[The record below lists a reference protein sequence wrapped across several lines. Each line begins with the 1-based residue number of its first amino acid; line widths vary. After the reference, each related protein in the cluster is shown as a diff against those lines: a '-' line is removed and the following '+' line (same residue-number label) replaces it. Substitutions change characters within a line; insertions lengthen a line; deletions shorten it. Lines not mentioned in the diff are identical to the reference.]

1 MGVLD
6 KIFGS
11 KNQKILKKVQ
21 PLVRAINGL
30 EEDYSRLQDE
40 DLKNKRNGF
49 IKRHSEGESLDELL
63 PEAFAVVREVSKRQL
78 GLRHYD
84 CQLVGGVALH
94 NCQIAEMATGEG
106 KTLVATLPSYLNS
119 LTERKVVL
127 VTVNDYL
134 AKRDAEW
141 MRPIYENLGLGVS
154 FITSGQDLN
163 ERKEAYKA
171 DVIYATNNELGF
183 DFLRNNMVVNT
194 EDRVMNDYYFA
205 IIDEVDSIL
214 IDEARTPL
222 VISGPTENTA
232 DTYQKI
238 SKFIPKLNEQVSEE
252 NEEGE
257 SRTVKEG
264 HFIIEEKSKQIELT
278 DSGHDY
284 IEQLLKDS
292 NMLQQDQS
300 LYSSGNLRMLHFI
313 QSSLRA
319 HFLFNKDVDYM
330 VQENQVVLIDEN
342 TGRAMPGRRLADGLH
357 QAIEQKENVPI
368 QMESQTL
375 ASCTFQNYFRQFE
388 KLSGMTGT
396 ASTEAEEFA
405 EIYGLNVVEIPT
417 NEKMIRDDQNDKV
430 YLTEKEKYKAVVKEI
445 QTYKEKGNPVLVGT
459 ASLESSEMLSGLLN
473 KINIDHQVLNAKNH
487 AKEAQIISQAGKP
500 GVVTIA
506 TNMAGR
512 GTDIVLGGNWEAEYE
527 KLGNEDE
534 SKKKAL
540 KKNWDNLNEKVL
552 SAGGLHVIGTERNES
567 RRMDNQLRGRSGRQG
582 DPGSSRFYISLEDS
596 LMRIFAS
603 DQFKNIMQRV
613 GLEDGEAIEH
623 RMLSGAI
630 ERAQKRVEGRNF
642 DIRKLLLEYD
652 DMANEQRQIIY
663 SQRNSILESDVI
675 TDLVESMRE
684 TVIADE
690 IDSAAQGELEPH
702 EWDTDGMYPLDS
714 ISKYYPHD
722 LIYENTGEMGSV
734 SGTDYEVSY
743 SAKAYKTLTIRS
755 ENRSNQTW
763 AHAKI
768 GRFRIFGY
776 KLRRLLIN
784 EVSTGSAKI
793 AIGYPRKPMLLD
805 SSLYDYTSNRVV
817 NDLYV
822 GTGLDISYDFTQNTL
837 TPQIGSADFHTTGW
851 STAWQNNISFVE
863 QDLFLLNDTIRN
875 NINFGQN
882 QNQTS
887 DSFIFELIKK
897 TNLEKFVKDSQNGL
911 DTMIVEN
918 GRNLS
923 GGQKQRICLAR
934 ALFKKSKILLLD
946 EPTSA
951 LDEENK
957 NFFFQFLKEIKK
969 EITVIII
976 SHDISSLRNICDK
989 IYQIKDKK
997 VQLVNEQN

>member
-214 IDEARTPL
+214 IDEARTPI

-319 HFLFNKDVDYM
+319 HFLFKKDVDYM

-368 QMESQTL
+368 QMESHTL
-375 ASCTFQNYFRQFE
+375 ASCTFENYFRQFE

-417 NEKMIRDDQNDKV
+417 NEKMIRDDQNDQV

-445 QTYKEKGNPVLVGT
+445 QAYKEKGNPVLVGT

-473 KINIDHQVLNAKNH
+473 QINIDHQVLNAKNH

-512 GTDIVLGGNWEAEYE
+512 GTDIILGGN
-527 KLGNEDE
+527 
-534 SKKKAL
+534 
-540 KKNWDNLNEKVL
+540 
-552 SAGGLHVIGTERNES
+552 
-567 RRMDNQLRGRSGRQG
+567 
-582 DPGSSRFYISLEDS
+582 
-596 LMRIFAS
+596 S
-603 DQFKNIMQRV
+603 DCLLYTSPSPR
-613 GLEDGEAIEH
+613 DAT
-623 RMLSGAI
+623 LSGMPGCA
-630 ERAQKRVEGRNF
+630 
-642 DIRKLLLEYD
+642 
-652 DMANEQRQIIY
+652 
-663 SQRNSILESDVI
+663 
-675 TDLVESMRE
+675 
-684 TVIADE
+684 
-690 IDSAAQGELEPH
+690 
-702 EWDTDGMYPLDS
+702 
-714 ISKYYPHD
+714 
-722 LIYENTGEMGSV
+722 
-734 SGTDYEVSY
+734 
-743 SAKAYKTLTIRS
+743 
-755 ENRSNQTW
+755 
-763 AHAKI
+763 
-768 GRFRIFGY
+768 
-776 KLRRLLIN
+776 
-784 EVSTGSAKI
+784 
-793 AIGYPRKPMLLD
+793 
-805 SSLYDYTSNRVV
+805 
-817 NDLYV
+817 
-822 GTGLDISYDFTQNTL
+822 
-837 TPQIGSADFHTTGW
+837 
-851 STAWQNNISFVE
+851 
-863 QDLFLLNDTIRN
+863 
-875 NINFGQN
+875 
-882 QNQTS
+882 
-887 DSFIFELIKK
+887 
-897 TNLEKFVKDSQNGL
+897 
-911 DTMIVEN
+911 
-918 GRNLS
+918 
-923 GGQKQRICLAR
+923 
-934 ALFKKSKILLLD
+934 
-946 EPTSA
+946 
-951 LDEENK
+951 
-957 NFFFQFLKEIKK
+957 
-969 EITVIII
+969 
-976 SHDISSLRNICDK
+976 
-989 IYQIKDKK
+989 
-997 VQLVNEQN
+997 

>member
-6 KIFGS
+6 RIFGS
-11 KNQKILKKVQ
+11 KNQKILRKVQ
-21 PLVRAINGL
+21 PLVKAINEL
-30 EEDYSRLQDE
+30 EDGFSRLEDA
-40 DLKNKRNGF
+40 DLKSKRIEF
-49 IKRHSEGESLDELL
+49 IERHSKGESLDDLL
-63 PEAFAVVREVSKRQL
+63 PEAFATVREVSKRQL

-119 LTERKVVL
+119 ITKRKVIL

-141 MRPIYENLGLGVS
+141 MKPIYENLDIKVS
-154 FITSGQDLN
+154 FITSGQDI
-163 ERKEAYKA
+163 EDRKDAYKA

-222 VISGPTENTA
+222 VISGPSENTA
-232 DTYQKI
+232 EVYQKI
-238 SKFIPKLNEQVSEE
+238 SRFIPKLNQQILEE
-252 NEEGE
+252 DEEGE
-257 SRTVKEG
+257 SKTIQEG
-264 HFIIEEKSKQIELT
+264 HFLIDERSKQIELT

-284 IEQLLKDS
+284 IEQLLKES
-292 NMLQQDQS
+292 NMLQEDQS
-300 LYSSGNLRMLHFI
+300 LYSSGNLRLLHFI

-330 VQENQVVLIDEN
+330 VQNNQVVLIDEN

-368 QMESQTL
+368 QVESQTL
-375 ASCTFQNYFRQFE
+375 ASCTFQNYFRQYE

-430 YLTEKEKYKAVVKEI
+430 YLTEIEKYKAVVEEI
-445 QTYKEKGNPVLVGT
+445 ETYKNKGNPVLVGT
-459 ASLESSEMLSGLLN
+459 ASLESSEMLSGLLK

-527 KLGNEDE
+527 KLGYEEE
-534 SKKKAL
+534 SKKIEL
-540 KKNWDNLNEKVL
+540 ESNWKNLNEKVL

-582 DPGSSRFYISLEDS
+582 DPGSSRFYISLEDN

-642 DIRKLLLEYD
+642 DIRKVLLEYD

-663 SQRNSILESDVI
+663 TQRNSILESGEI
-675 TDLVESMRE
+675 TELLDSMRE
-684 TVIADE
+684 TVINDE
-690 IDSAAQGELEPH
+690 IESTAQGGLEPP
-702 EWDTDGMYPLDS
+702 EWDIAPLEAS
-714 ISKYYPHD
+714 IFNIFGIQFGLKQLVQKNPNITTEEVKD
-722 LIYENTGEMGSV
+722 KLIS
-734 SGTDYEVSY
+734 D
-743 SAKAYKTLTIRS
+743 AFDAYKNKSQAIGPVMKDFEKQILLQIIDASWKDHLAEVDALRQGIGLRSYGAKNPKLEFRRESFELFESLLNKIRVEGIRFLSRVEIEIEDSGELNLPKKNQKQTLDHQSPQSALATPKPES
-755 ENRSNQTW
+755 KQEQSSGNR
-763 AHAKI
+763 
-768 GRFRIFGY
+768 R
-776 KLRRLLIN
+776 LRRA
-784 EVSTGSAKI
+784 EAK
-793 AIGYPRKPMLLD
+793 
-805 SSLYDYTSNRVV
+805 
-817 NDLYV
+817 
-822 GTGLDISYDFTQNTL
+822 
-837 TPQIGSADFHTTGW
+837 
-851 STAWQNNISFVE
+851 
-863 QDLFLLNDTIRN
+863 
-875 NINFGQN
+875 
-882 QNQTS
+882 
-887 DSFIFELIKK
+887 
-897 TNLEKFVKDSQNGL
+897 
-911 DTMIVEN
+911 
-918 GRNLS
+918 
-923 GGQKQRICLAR
+923 LAR
-934 ALFKKSKILLLD
+934 KNAKKK
-946 EPTSA
+946 
-951 LDEENK
+951 
-957 NFFFQFLKEIKK
+957 
-969 EITVIII
+969 
-976 SHDISSLRNICDK
+976 
-989 IYQIKDKK
+989 
-997 VQLVNEQN
+997 

>member
-30 EEDYSRLQDE
+30 EDDYSRLQDE
-40 DLKNKRNGF
+40 DLKSKRSELIKRN
-49 IKRHSEGESLDELL
+49 SEGESLDELL
-63 PEAFAVVREVSKRQL
+63 PEAFAIVREVSNRQL

-141 MRPIYENLGLGVS
+141 MRPIYENLGIKVS

-163 ERKEAYKA
+163 ERKEAYEA

-232 DTYQKI
+232 ETYQRI
-238 SKFIPKLNEQVSEE
+238 SKFIPKLNQQISEE

-257 SRTVKEG
+257 SKTIKEG
-264 HFIIEEKSKQIELT
+264 HFIIEEKSKQIEMT
-278 DSGHDY
+278 DSGHDH
-284 IEQLLKDS
+284 IEELLKES

-319 HFLFNKDVDYM
+319 HFLFKKDVDYM

-375 ASCTFQNYFRQFE
+375 ASCTFQNYFRQYE

-417 NEKMIRDDQNDKV
+417 NEKMIRDDQNDQV

-445 QTYKEKGNPVLVGT
+445 ETYKEKGNPVLVGT

-473 KINIDHQVLNAKNH
+473 QINIDHQVLNAKNH

-512 GTDIVLGGNWEAEYE
+512 GTDIVLGGNWEAGNK

-534 SKKKAL
+534 SKKKEL
-540 KKNWDNLNEKVL
+540 KANWESLNEKVL
-552 SAGGLHVIGTERNES
+552 SVGGLHVIGTERNES

-652 DMANEQRQIIY
+652 DVANEQRQIIY

-690 IDSAAQGELEPH
+690 IDSAAQGELDPH
-702 EWDTDGMYPLDS
+702 EWDTDPLEAS
-714 ISKYYPHD
+714 IFNIFGFQIPIKEWVK
-722 LIYENTGEMGSV
+722 ENPNISTEEVQTRLV
-734 SGTDYEVSY
+734 STAVD
-743 SAKAYKTLTIRS
+743 AYKNKSQSIGPVMKDFEKQILLQIIDASWKDHLAEVDALRQGIGLRSYGAKNPKLEFRRESFELFESLLDKIRLEGIRFLSRVEIELEDSGELNLPKQDQKQTLDHQDPQSALALPQRES
-755 ENRSNQTW
+755 NPENNQEQ
-763 AHAKI
+763 AS
-768 GRFRIFGY
+768 GNRR
-776 KLRRLLIN
+776 LRRA
-784 EVSTGSAKI
+784 EAK
-793 AIGYPRKPMLLD
+793 
-805 SSLYDYTSNRVV
+805 
-817 NDLYV
+817 
-822 GTGLDISYDFTQNTL
+822 
-837 TPQIGSADFHTTGW
+837 
-851 STAWQNNISFVE
+851 
-863 QDLFLLNDTIRN
+863 
-875 NINFGQN
+875 
-882 QNQTS
+882 
-887 DSFIFELIKK
+887 
-897 TNLEKFVKDSQNGL
+897 
-911 DTMIVEN
+911 
-918 GRNLS
+918 
-923 GGQKQRICLAR
+923 LAR
-934 ALFKKSKILLLD
+934 KNAKKK
-946 EPTSA
+946 
-951 LDEENK
+951 
-957 NFFFQFLKEIKK
+957 
-969 EITVIII
+969 
-976 SHDISSLRNICDK
+976 
-989 IYQIKDKK
+989 
-997 VQLVNEQN
+997 

>member
-40 DLKNKRNGF
+40 DLKNKRNEF
-49 IKRHSEGESLDELL
+49 VKRHLEGESLDELL
-63 PEAFAVVREVSKRQL
+63 PEAFAIVREVSKRQL

-119 LTERKVVL
+119 ITERKVVL

-141 MRPIYENLGLGVS
+141 MRPIYENLGIKVS

-163 ERKEAYKA
+163 ERKEAYEA

-319 HFLFNKDVDYM
+319 HFLFKKDVDYM

-417 NEKMIRDDQNDKV
+417 NEKMIRDDQNDQV

-445 QTYKEKGNPVLVGT
+445 QAYKEKGNPVLVGT

-473 KINIDHQVLNAKNH
+473 QINIDHQVLNAKNH

-534 SKKKAL
+534 TKKKEL
-540 KKNWDNLNEKVL
+540 KTNWENLNEKVL

-675 TDLVESMRE
+675 TDLVDSMRE

-690 IDSAAQGELEPH
+690 IDSAAQGELDPH
-702 EWDTDGMYPLDS
+702 EWDIDPLEAS
-714 ISKYYPHD
+714 IFNIFGFQIPIKEWVK
-722 LIYENTGEMGSV
+722 ENPNITTEEVQNRLV
-734 SGTDYEVSY
+734 SITID
-743 SAKAYKTLTIRS
+743 AYKNKGQSIGPVMKDFEKQILLQIIDASWKDHLAEVDALRQGIGLRSYGAKNPKLEFRRESFELFESLLDKIRLEGIRFLSRVEIELEDSGELNLPKQDQQQTLDHQDPQSALAMPQR
-755 ENRSNQTW
+755 ESNQENNQ
-763 AHAKI
+763 AQAS
-768 GRFRIFGY
+768 GNRR
-776 KLRRLLIN
+776 LRRA
-784 EVSTGSAKI
+784 EAK
-793 AIGYPRKPMLLD
+793 
-805 SSLYDYTSNRVV
+805 
-817 NDLYV
+817 
-822 GTGLDISYDFTQNTL
+822 
-837 TPQIGSADFHTTGW
+837 
-851 STAWQNNISFVE
+851 
-863 QDLFLLNDTIRN
+863 
-875 NINFGQN
+875 
-882 QNQTS
+882 
-887 DSFIFELIKK
+887 
-897 TNLEKFVKDSQNGL
+897 
-911 DTMIVEN
+911 
-918 GRNLS
+918 
-923 GGQKQRICLAR
+923 LAR
-934 ALFKKSKILLLD
+934 KNAKKK
-946 EPTSA
+946 
-951 LDEENK
+951 
-957 NFFFQFLKEIKK
+957 
-969 EITVIII
+969 
-976 SHDISSLRNICDK
+976 
-989 IYQIKDKK
+989 
-997 VQLVNEQN
+997 

>member
-6 KIFGS
+6 RIFGS

-21 PLVRAINGL
+21 PLVKAINEL
-30 EEDYSRLQDE
+30 EDGFSRLEDA
-40 DLKNKRNGF
+40 DLKSKRIEF
-49 IKRHSEGESLDELL
+49 IERHSKGESLDDLL
-63 PEAFAVVREVSKRQL
+63 PEAFATVREVSKRQL

-119 LTERKVVL
+119 ITKRKVVL

-141 MRPIYENLGLGVS
+141 MKPIYENLDIKVS
-154 FITSGQDLN
+154 FITSGQDI
-163 ERKEAYKA
+163 EDRKDAYKA

-222 VISGPTENTA
+222 VISGPAENTA
-232 DTYQKI
+232 EVYQKI
-238 SKFIPKLNEQVSEE
+238 SRFIPKLNQQILEE
-252 NEEGE
+252 DEEGE
-257 SRTVKEG
+257 SKTIQEG
-264 HFIIEEKSKQIELT
+264 HFLIDERSKQIELT

-284 IEQLLKDS
+284 IEQLLKES
-292 NMLQQDQS
+292 NMLQEDQS
-300 LYSSGNLRMLHFI
+300 LYSSGNLRLLHFI

-330 VQENQVVLIDEN
+330 VQNNQVVLIDEN

-368 QMESQTL
+368 QVESQTL
-375 ASCTFQNYFRQFE
+375 ASCTFQNYFRQYE

-430 YLTEKEKYKAVVKEI
+430 YLTEIEKYKAVVEEI
-445 QTYKEKGNPVLVGT
+445 ETYKNKGNPVLVGT
-459 ASLESSEMLSGLLN
+459 ASLESSEMLSGLLK

-527 KLGNEDE
+527 KLGYEEE
-534 SKKKAL
+534 SKKIEL
-540 KKNWDNLNEKVL
+540 ESNWKNLNEEVL

-582 DPGSSRFYISLEDS
+582 DPGSSRFYISLEDN

-642 DIRKLLLEYD
+642 DIRKVLLEYD

-663 SQRNSILESDVI
+663 TQRNSILESGEI
-675 TDLVESMRE
+675 TELLDSMRE
-684 TVIADE
+684 TVINDE
-690 IDSAAQGELEPH
+690 IESTAQGGLEPP
-702 EWDTDGMYPLDS
+702 EWDIAPLEAS
-714 ISKYYPHD
+714 IFNIFGIQFGIKQLVQKNPNITTEEVKD
-722 LIYENTGEMGSV
+722 KLIS
-734 SGTDYEVSY
+734 D
-743 SAKAYKTLTIRS
+743 AFDAYKNKSQAIGPVMKDFEKQILLQIIDASWKDHLAEVDALRQGIGLRSYGAKNPKLEFRRESFELFESLLNKIRVEGIRFLSRVEIEIEDSGELNLPKQNQKQTLDHQSPQSALETPKPES
-755 ENRSNQTW
+755 KQEQSSGNR
-763 AHAKI
+763 
-768 GRFRIFGY
+768 R
-776 KLRRLLIN
+776 LRRA
-784 EVSTGSAKI
+784 EAK
-793 AIGYPRKPMLLD
+793 
-805 SSLYDYTSNRVV
+805 
-817 NDLYV
+817 
-822 GTGLDISYDFTQNTL
+822 
-837 TPQIGSADFHTTGW
+837 
-851 STAWQNNISFVE
+851 
-863 QDLFLLNDTIRN
+863 
-875 NINFGQN
+875 
-882 QNQTS
+882 
-887 DSFIFELIKK
+887 
-897 TNLEKFVKDSQNGL
+897 
-911 DTMIVEN
+911 
-918 GRNLS
+918 
-923 GGQKQRICLAR
+923 LAR
-934 ALFKKSKILLLD
+934 KNAKKK
-946 EPTSA
+946 
-951 LDEENK
+951 
-957 NFFFQFLKEIKK
+957 
-969 EITVIII
+969 
-976 SHDISSLRNICDK
+976 
-989 IYQIKDKK
+989 
-997 VQLVNEQN
+997 